1 MNKRIIFEAPDNC
14 GKDTQIKLLSTV
26 YAKMMIPYH
35 VLHYSSIPKI
45 TPAESKEFSKILYE
59 DMFRL
64 ILNTSILIDRTIILN
79 RSHIGENVYAPMYR
93 NTPGDW
99 IFDIEIYFN
108 VAFPTDWKNIN
119 LITFIDSAENLI
131 KREDGKSFSIDIDKK
146 NEEIKRFIRTTE
158 RSFIRNK
165 IIIDIDGKNKD
176 QVHQEVINFLDLE
189 V

>member
-1 MNKRIIFEAPDNC
+1 MNKRIIFEGLDNC
-14 GKDTQIKLLSTV
+14 GKDTQIKMLSTY
-26 YAKMMIPYH
+26 YAKKMIPYH
-35 VLHYSSIPKI
+35 VMHYSAIPKI
-45 TPAESKEFSKILYE
+45 TPKESKQFSKILYD

-64 ILNTSILIDRTIILN
+64 ILNTDILIDRTIILN

-99 IFDIEIYFN
+99 IFDIEIFFN
-108 VAFPTDWKNIN
+108 VTCPTEWQNIY

-146 NEEIKRFIRTTE
+146 NEEIKRFIRSTE
-158 RSFIRNK
+158 RSFIKNK
-165 IIIDIDGKNKD
+165 IIIDIDGRNED